1 MKSWWISSET
11 GSTVLELREVPVPE
25 PKAGEMLVRVRAASL
40 NRGEFIAGHG
50 LHGAGGAKP
59 AGLECAGEVVKASE
73 GATGFKPGDRVM
85 GRGYWGF
92 AEFAIFRPGEA
103 MPVPARL
110 TWEEAAAGTIVYT
123 TAYDMLYP
131 SGELKAGEWLLVT
144 GASSGVGVASIQLA
158 KLIGA
163 RVIGTS
169 GSAEK
174 LGRLEA
180 LGLDIGICVRG
191 AGFAERVMEVTS
203 GKGVDL
209 VVNNVGGSVFA
220 ECVRVMAYKGRLAT
234 VGYVDG
240 VLSSEIDL
248 MALHGKRLRLF
259 GVSSKMRSPAEIAE
273 NVRGFVRG
281 VLPAVEDG
289 RVRPVVDRVFPF
301 EELPQAKAYMES
313 NAHVGKIVV
322 TLAE

>member
-1 MKSWWISSET
+1 
-11 GSTVLELREVPVPE
+11 
-25 PKAGEMLVRVRAASL
+25 
-40 NRGEFIAGHG
+40 
-50 LHGAGGAKP
+50 
-59 AGLECAGEVVKASE
+59 
-73 GATGFKPGDRVM
+73 
-85 GRGYWGF
+85 
-92 AEFAIFRPGEA
+92 
-103 MPVPARL
+103 
-110 TWEEAAAGTIVYT
+110 
-123 TAYDMLYP
+123 
-131 SGELKAGEWLLVT
+131 
-144 GASSGVGVASIQLA
+144 
-158 KLIGA
+158 LIGA

-191 AGFAERVMEVTS
+191 TGFADRVMEVTS

-273 NVRGFVRG
+273 NVRGFVRD

-289 RVRPVVDRVFPF
+289 RVRPVIDRVFPF
-301 EELPQAKAYMES
+301 AELPQAKAYMES
-313 NAHVGKIVV
+313 NAQVGKIVV